1 MLPQAAVKS
10 LAESST
16 MMLLS
21 TCSECE
27 GGRSARREE
36 EGQVRGEMT
45 EVQHLEREREGR
57 DAKGEGEGTRT
68 VSHTCSTS
76 CEWLGSVWVG
86 VWISEDE

>member
-1 MLPQAAVKS
+1 
-10 LAESST
+10 

-36 EGQVRGEMT
+36 KGQVRGEMT
-45 EVQHLEREREGR
+45 EVQHLKRERGR
-57 DAKGEGEGTRT
+57 GGMRRAKGGNAHCFPYMFNFVRMVGECMG
-68 VSHTCSTS
+68 
-76 CEWLGSVWVG
+76 G

>member
-1 MLPQAAVKS
+1 
-10 LAESST
+10 

-45 EVQHLEREREGR
+45 EVQHLKRERGR
-57 DAKGEGEGTRT
+57 GGMRRAKGRERALFPIHVQLRANG
-68 VSHTCSTS
+68 
-76 CEWLGSVWVG
+76 WG
-86 VWISEDE
+86 VYGLVCG

>member
-1 MLPQAAVKS
+1 
-10 LAESST
+10 

-45 EVQHLEREREGR
+45 EVQHLKREREGR
-57 DAKGEGEGTRT
+57 YAKGEGRERALFPIHVQLRANG
-68 VSHTCSTS
+68 
-76 CEWLGSVWVG
+76 WG
-86 VWISEDE
+86 VYGLVCG